1 MRLSLLFMA
10 VFIAGCAPYVGY
22 THLSDPRVTNDGYDL
37 VCIGLKG
44 EYLLIESTFGF
55 CENTAAYGGE
65 FVKLDLEY
73 VWR

>member
-1 MRLSLLFMA
+1 MRLYLLFMA

-22 THLSDPRVTNDGYDL
+22 THLSDPRVSSDGYDL
-37 VCIGLKG
+37 VCGGVKG
-44 EYLLIESTFGF
+44 EYL
-55 CENTAAYGGE
+55 TAGVCKNMAANGGE